1 MKRSSGLDLTKNN
14 DTEEEEEKVYFF
26 GDDPD
31 VEHASGDLNR
41 SSQEYSLPKI
51 FITNELER
59 SFSLDVDDRLTK
71 KAIHES
77 LTNVKA
83 NEITTSNE
91 FLLPGFCRAGSD
103 SAVNSD
109 RSGKLSEED
118 YRNIIKLVC
127 NLQSVAKT
135 LSDNYEK
142 LLSNKNNKQLNFR
155 SRDDII
161 NATST
166 AVDSIKTKRDLR
178 LLVRPEIRKSEEHP
192 TYFRSRSRTDT
203 LSRASSQFFFENE
216 RLLDFKANGIGNM
229 RWNDAISVTS
239 PCSTVPES
247 PFDSSKK
254 SRSQSIIFPKRS
266 VLKNGQCN
274 VLKKSSNSNR
284 RIRYL
289 QDIFTTLVDVK
300 WRWTLVVFAL
310 SFIMSWLFYA
320 GIYWLIAYAHGD
332 FEHLEDE
339 NWRPCVENLFN
350 FASCFLFSVET
361 QHTIGYGGRAT
372 NEECPEAIFVMCIQ
386 SITGVMISAFLAG
399 IFFAKMSRPKQRRQT
414 LLFSRKA
421 VICQRDT
428 QLCLMFRVGDMR
440 KSHIIG
446 SSIRAHIFRTR
457 TTREGEELPQYQC
470 ELSVSAD
477 GCESNLFFIWPVT
490 VVHIIDKDSPLYTT
504 SAQDLLHEDFE
515 IVAILEGTVESTG
528 QTTQARTSYLPN
540 EIKWG
545 HRFESILS
553 YNMERQCYEVD
564 YKSFNNTMKVATP
577 LCSAKDLDELYMVQT
592 EICDA
597 MTIEPESDAR

>member
-1 MKRSSGLDLTKNN
+1 MCLCVCFKVRHRRSRCVLRICSSSLIVRSSTSNCVGHWKKFGFRRDSMPNGNSRDQNSVSRTFLFVRVLVSSTGVRKKWNLIFDEMKRSSGLDLTKNN

-59 SFSLDVDDRLTK
+59 SFSLDVDDRLSK

-239 PCSTVPES
+239 PCSTVLES
-247 PFDSSKK
+247 PFD
-254 SRSQSIIFPKRS
+254 R
-266 VLKNGQCN
+266 
-274 VLKKSSNSNR
+274 
-284 RIRYL
+284 
-289 QDIFTTLVDVK
+289 
-300 WRWTLVVFAL
+300 
-310 SFIMSWLFYA
+310 
-320 GIYWLIAYAHGD
+320 
-332 FEHLEDE
+332 
-339 NWRPCVENLFN
+339 
-350 FASCFLFSVET
+350 
-361 QHTIGYGGRAT
+361 
-372 NEECPEAIFVMCIQ
+372 
-386 SITGVMISAFLAG
+386 
-399 IFFAKMSRPKQRRQT
+399 
-414 LLFSRKA
+414 
-421 VICQRDT
+421 
-428 QLCLMFRVGDMR
+428 
-440 KSHIIG
+440 
-446 SSIRAHIFRTR
+446 
-457 TTREGEELPQYQC
+457 
-470 ELSVSAD
+470 
-477 GCESNLFFIWPVT
+477 
-490 VVHIIDKDSPLYTT
+490 
-504 SAQDLLHEDFE
+504 
-515 IVAILEGTVESTG
+515 
-528 QTTQARTSYLPN
+528 
-540 EIKWG
+540 
-545 HRFESILS
+545 
-553 YNMERQCYEVD
+553 
-564 YKSFNNTMKVATP
+564 
-577 LCSAKDLDELYMVQT
+577 
-592 EICDA
+592 
-597 MTIEPESDAR
+597 